1 MECIPYRII
10 TSDEEK
16 HISLFADLFDGY
28 LSDIDSIFAA
38 YSDYQ
43 TVLSEIFRLWSMRF
57 VSGDKF
63 FWLKDAKSQFGEVCP
78 LMNDLDIS
86 RNRIDNVF
94 KIRGD
99 DGDVRFSA
107 DEIENISDF
116 IKESGHTFSVLSDVA
131 SAIDGFAES
140 ARFCSDCEIS
150 MLAHRFSYFDR
161 MIVFTLNNAARRLS
175 DVNDLIPII
184 SSDIKREDKRMSG
197 DRFMD
202 EASIERRKAEIEQ
215 RVRDIGKKKETP
227 ERRVTSDIITIT
239 FPGDLFESDI
249 GTNNKFYA
257 LPVGED
263 DFVFIPK
270 KRVKPARD
278 GSGDSVIACKREDLD
293 ITGFRTLS
301 GRMVT
306 FDELRMIVLR
316 ALDDRRFL

>member
-1 MECIPYRII
+1 MECIPYNIM

-16 HISLFADLFDGY
+16 RISLFADLFDGY

-38 YSDYQ
+38 FSDYQ
-43 TVLSEIFRLWSMRF
+43 VILTEFFRLWFLRY
-57 VSGDKF
+57 VSGDEFYEGKEF
-63 FWLKDAKSQFGEVCP
+63 RKQFGEVSI
-78 LMNDLDIS
+78 LMNDLDVS
-86 RNRIDNVF
+86 RNRIDSVF

-99 DGDVRFSA
+99 EGDARFSSE
-107 DEIENISDF
+107 EISAISEF
-116 IKESGHTFSVLSDVA
+116 IKESGHTFSVLSDTT
-131 SAIDGFAES
+131 SAIDGFAEF
-140 ARFCSDCEIS
+140 ARFCSDCDIS
-150 MLAHRFSYFDR
+150 RIAYRFVYFDKLV
-161 MIVFTLNNAARRLS
+161 VFTLNNAAERLS
-175 DVNDLIPII
+175 DVNDMISRV
-184 SSDIKREDKRMSG
+184 SSDIQREDKRMSG

-202 EASIERRKAEIEQ
+202 ESSIERRKAEIEQ
-215 RVRDIGKKKETP
+215 RVRDIGKKKEAT
-227 ERRVTSDIITIT
+227 EKKVISDIITIT
-239 FPGDLFESDI
+239 FPGDLFESDF

-270 KRVKPARD
+270 KRVRPARD
-278 GSGDSVIACKREDLD
+278 GSGDSVIACKRDDLD